1 MQKVFL
7 QFIITLLLFFAV
19 WFSLSKVSFINQD
32 QINKV
37 DSATEKKI
45 GELILKAVEVSD
57 KEFKSRK
64 LTEIIDT
71 LKTSIC
77 KAQGV
82 DPNSIRTVVIRKEDV
97 NAFALPDRQIV
108 IYSGLIK
115 YSKGPEEVAGVLAH
129 ELGHI
134 EKNHVMKKL
143 VKELGLAM
151 IITLAGNNSGFEIV
165 KEAARTLSSSAF
177 DRKQE
182 EEADDFAFDT
192 MVKANIDPENL
203 ANFLF
208 RLSKESNNVPEELVW
223 ISTHPDTKERAAEI
237 LQKKG
242 GKEFKQ
248 IPLIKSSWFDVQ
260 SLFKEQ

>member
-7 QFIITLLLFFAV
+7 QLVVTLLLFFAI
-19 WFSLSKVSFINQD
+19 WLSLSQMPFIDQD
-32 QINKV
+32 QIKKV
-37 DSATEKKI
+37 DSATEKKL
-45 GELILKAVEVSD
+45 GELILKAVKVSN
-57 KEFKSRK
+57 KEINSSK
-64 LTEIIDT
+64 LKGIIDT
-71 LKTSIC
+71 LKVAVC
-77 KAQGV
+77 KAQNV
-82 DPNSIRTVVIRKEDV
+82 DPNSIQTLIVQKEDV
-97 NAFALPDRQIV
+97 NAFALPNRQIV
-108 IYSGLIK
+108 IYSGLIE
-115 YSKGPEEVAGVLAH
+115 YSKSPEEVAGVIAH

-182 EEADDFAFDT
+182 KEADDFAFET
-192 MVKANIDPENL
+192 LVKADIDPENL

-208 RLSKESNNVPEELVW
+208 RMSKESNVPEELVW

-237 LQKKG
+237 LQKKEG
-242 GKEFKQ
+242 IKINKHS
-248 IPLIKSSWFDVQ
+248 LINSSWADVQ
-260 SLFKEQ
+260 SELKEEK

>member
-7 QFIITLLLFFAV
+7 QFTVTLLLFFAT
-19 WFSLSKVSFINQD
+19 WLSLSQMPFIDQD
-32 QINKV
+32 QIKKV
-37 DSATEKKI
+37 DSATEKKL
-45 GELILKAVEVSD
+45 GELILKAVEVSG
-57 KEFKSRK
+57 KEIKSRN
-64 LTEIIDT
+64 LTRIIDT
-71 LKTSIC
+71 LKTAIC
-77 KAQGV
+77 EAQGV
-82 DPNSIRTVVIRKEDV
+82 DPNSVKTYILQKEDV

-165 KEAARTLSSSAF
+165 KEAARSLSSSAF

-182 EEADDFAFDT
+182 KEADNFAFDT
-192 MVKANIDPENL
+192 MVKAKIDPESL
-203 ANFLF
+203 ANFFF
-208 RLSKESNNVPEELVW
+208 RLSKESNNIPEELTW
-223 ISTHPDTKERAAEI
+223 MSTHPDTKERAAEI
-237 LQKKG
+237 LKRKN
-242 GKEFKQ
+242 EVTIIS
-248 IPLIKSSWFDVQ
+248 IPLIKSSWNDVQ
-260 SLFKEQ
+260 SLLTKE